1 MTIEHLLIP
10 VIATLVIESIM
21 YYVVVIFSEGDE
33 KHIKSSAETMVAIST
48 PIILGIYGIMS
59 LMPW

>member
-1 MTIEHLLIP
+1 
-10 VIATLVIESIM
+10 M